1 MTISNRR
8 IPDDVSHAFGEA
20 PILLVQWQGG
30 ANEPVVSLDGK
41 PIRISLVF
49 DLSLVK
55 KFTDQM
61 PPSMVML
68 LLTYASKDQAR
79 QPQSDQLQL
88 LPTYEIG
95 ARCLLKWIG
104 DKKSKLSG

>member
-1 MTISNRR
+1 MTTSDRR
-8 IPDDVSHAFGEA
+8 IPDDVREAFGEA
-20 PILLVQWQGG
+20 LVLLVQWQGG

-41 PIRISLVF
+41 TFQISFVF
-49 DLSLVK
+49 DLVVGR

-61 PPSMVML
+61 PPSMVEL
-68 LLTYASKDQAR
+68 LLTYASKDHAR

-95 ARCLLKWIG
+95 ARCLLKWVG
-104 DKKSKLSG
+104 DKKSRSSG